1 LIVIRRTADVA
12 TVKRLAVEA
21 GLDESE
27 RADDVALAA
36 WLAIDEETGEPV
48 GGITL
53 ERSRGMDTVNWMAVA
68 EERRRQGIAGR
79 LMDALVDE
87 ARRRGMARLY
97 LTARIPGFYLDQGF
111 VEVTDPARRAVLL
124 GECPQCPQYGR
135 TCTPVAMVRELRGE
149 GAAREGD

>member
-1 LIVIRRTADVA
+1 MIAIRRTADVD

-36 WLAIDEETGEPV
+36 WLAVDEETGEPV

-68 EERRRQGIAGR
+68 EPWRRQGIAGR
-79 LMDALVDE
+79 LMGALEDE
-87 ARRRGMARLY
+87 ARRRGIPRLF
-97 LTARIPGFYLDQGF
+97 LTARIASFYRAQGF
-111 VEVTDPARRAVLL
+111 VEVDDPARRALLL
-124 GECPQCPQYGR
+124 GDCPQCPQYGR
-135 TCTPVAMVRELRGE
+135 TCTPVAMVKELG
-149 GAAREGD
+149 GGGAREEE